1 MKALSHFAALNSLQ
15 TRITSSANAL
25 DFIINGLLFND
36 ITLVYHIANKYKKQE
51 TCQEFRTDR
60 RVKN

>member
-1 MKALSHFAALNSLQ
+1 MQ

-51 TCQEFRTDR
+51 TCQEFRIDR